1 MVGIVIVSYTRLWH
15 WWYLMWTRYTY
26 VCSYCDA
33 LIEISAQFYPVVDP
47 TCICNTAIKPTYL
60 GEEDATVDH
69 EVTNVTYTEVV
80 QINTNPYN

>member
-1 MVGIVIVSYTRLWH
+1 M
-15 WWYLMWTRYTY
+15 MWTRYTY

-80 QINTNPYN
+80 QINTNPYNL

>member
-1 MVGIVIVSYTRLWH
+1 
-15 WWYLMWTRYTY
+15 MWNRYTY

-47 TCICNTAIKPTYL
+47 TCICNTAIKPTYI

-80 QINTNPYN
+80 KINTNPYN